1 MPRGTLFK
9 LAREKNLLTDLI
21 LLGASEAEHF
31 AEVRVVTLHE
41 RAHELAI
48 KDVLEMGNDV
58 SNIGM
63 VGATDEVEE
72 LLDTTYSSMKE
83 FVRIYEDH
91 ILIGVNLVTIDDNAM
106 NYGLKLLLE
115 VPNLDLGEFWE
126 LGEEVILRN

>member
-1 MPRGTLFK
+1 MQKGTLFK

-21 LLGASEAEHF
+21 LLGASEQEQF
-31 AEVRVVTLHE
+31 ADVRIVTLHE
-41 RAHELAI
+41 RAHELAT
-48 KDVLEMGNDV
+48 KEVLEMGNDA
-58 SNIGM
+58 SNVGM

-72 LLDTTYSSMKE
+72 LLDTKFSSMKE

-115 VPNLDLGEFWE
+115 VPNLNLGEFWE